1 MQRLALIALASIP
14 CLVSQADASPLDLQ
28 GIATDLSFIE
38 TQVSKTLASLGSS
51 PAPGN
56 PLYPVSGGDS
66 GTWTTT
72 SPSSGSQGWTSGFF
86 PGQLWLLYQA
96 TGSPQ
101 WLAAARQWTAPLA
114 SQASA
119 PRIDP
124 TDIGFI
130 IGTSF
135 GNGYRLTGDPSYKDV
150 LLTAGGSLASLY
162 NSKVG
167 AVRSWTFGP
176 WHFPVIV
183 DSMMTLGPLQ
193 WGAGHGGSSAWAGIA
208 ATHAQTVTTN
218 LVRLDGSTY
227 QLADFDPTTGALLSQ
242 GTFAG
247 YSNSSTWARGQ
258 AWALYGFVQAYQ
270 TSDNPAFLTTAEDV
284 ANYFVDHL
292 PADDIPPWD
301 FDAPATPTR
310 PVDTS
315 AAAIAADGLVM
326 LSTVAETSALKTSYL
341 HDAEDI
347 LGSLSSNYLGPASG
361 ESVLFD
367 GFSGV
372 GGTNTALIYGD
383 YYFTEALLRL
393 QDVLDGR
400 PGWVLYSPVPE
411 PTTWAMM
418 LIGFAGLGFV
428 GYRRAR
434 AGRPT
439 SGLNSGAIAIHR
451 RRASPRSGLS
461 STARLFAGI
470 IAQTD
475 QIASAG
481 GWKTWTSKQAGAISS

>member
-1 MQRLALIALASIP
+1 M
-14 CLVSQADASPLDLQ
+14 SQARATPLDSQ

-38 TQVSKTLASLGSS
+38 AQVTKTLTSLGSPTS
-51 PAPGN
+51 G
-56 PLYPVSGGDS
+56 YPVSGGDS

-72 SPSSGSQGWTSGFF
+72 SPSDGAMGWTSGFF

-114 SQASA
+114 SQASSVD
-119 PRIDP
+119 RIDP

-135 GNGYRLTGDPSYKDV
+135 GNGYRLTGDATYKNV

-167 AVRSWTFGP
+167 AVRSWTFP
-176 WHFPVIV
+176 PFQPPNHFAVIV

-193 WGAGHGGSSAWAGIA
+193 WGAGNGGNPTWAGIA

-218 LVRLDGSTY
+218 LVRPDGSTFEV
-227 QLADFDPTTGALLSQ
+227 ADFNPTTGALMSQ

-247 YSNSSTWARGQ
+247 FSDSSTWARGQ

-270 TSDNPAFLTTAEDV
+270 TSDNPAFLKTAEAV
-284 ANYFVDHL
+284 ANYFVGEL
-292 PADDIPPWD
+292 LADDTWIPPWD
-301 FDAPATPTR
+301 FDAPGTQ

-326 LSTVAETSALKTSYL
+326 LSTVAGTSALKASYL
-341 HDAEDI
+341 QDAENI
-347 LGSLSSNYLGPASG
+347 LGSLSSSYLGPPSG

-367 GFSGV
+367 GFPGK

-393 QDVLDGR
+393 QNVLDGK
-400 PGWVLYSPVPE
+400 PGWVLYSPTTVPE
-411 PTTWAMM
+411 PSTWAMM
-418 LIGFAGLGFV
+418 LLGFAGLGFA

-434 AGRPT
+434 VGRT
-439 SGLNSGAIAIHR
+439 AHFR
-451 RRASPRSGLS
+451 RS
-461 STARLFAGI
+461 
-470 IAQTD
+470 
-475 QIASAG
+475 
-481 GWKTWTSKQAGAISS
+481 